1 MNDWH
6 LAHFDQVR
14 GLVAE
19 RNALRR
25 ILEEIVN
32 EADANPTLDSVCIVR
47 SDTIAEARELL
58 RSV

>member
-6 LAHFDQVR
+6 LAHLDQLR

-25 ILEEIVN
+25 VLEE
-32 EADANPTLDSVCIVR
+32 
-47 SDTIAEARELL
+47 AEARELL
-58 RSV
+58 RSA